1 MGTLG
6 IYSIFITKQQHLFWY
21 VDTIKCY
28 SIPSVPSGLEE
39 VKTRPDRTIEVLSFV
54 TTTMDRGR
62 HVGDKSFWSKYDL

>member
-39 VKTRPDRTIEVLSFV
+39 VKTHPERDESKPRTGLLGPQV
-54 TTTMDRGR
+54 
-62 HVGDKSFWSKYDL
+62 YDGLV

>member
-1 MGTLG
+1 M
-6 IYSIFITKQQHLFWY
+6 
-21 VDTIKCY
+21 DTIKCY